1 MKAIS
6 KPLTIGFALLLAACS
21 DAPAPELDLTGKW
34 KFRTLDA
41 HDGYI
46 QGSMKV
52 GVDDAGA
59 QTCKIIV
66 YMSEFGSAVES
77 CNISQSEGRIG
88 ITTEIISN
96 SAGTWRPEVFDL
108 KLEDGKLV
116 GTLTKV
122 TSYSVAFTKRP

>member
-1 MKAIS
+1 MKHVSIIVFAGLAFI
-6 KPLTIGFALLLAACS
+6 LTACGDVPPREIDLA
-21 DAPAPELDLTGKW
+21 GKW
-34 KFRTLDA
+34 KFRTVGEQ
-41 HDGYI
+41 DGYI

-52 GVDDAGA
+52 GIDDTGA
-59 QTCKIIV
+59 QTCKITV

-77 CNISQSEGRIG
+77 CHISQHEGRIG

-108 KLEDGKLV
+108 TLVDDKLV

-122 TSYSVAFTKRP
+122 TSYSVEFTKRP

>member
-1 MKAIS
+1 MMKVS
-6 KPLTIGFALLLAACS
+6 KCLIVSLAFLLSACGE
-21 DAPAPELDLTGKW
+21 APAPEHDLSGKW
-34 KFRTLDA
+34 KFRTLGEQ
-41 HDGYI
+41 DGYI

-59 QTCKIIV
+59 QTCKITV

-77 CNISQSEGRIG
+77 CNISQSDGRIK

-108 KLEDGKLV
+108 LLEEGKLV

-122 TSYSVAFTKRP
+122 TSYPVEFTKRS